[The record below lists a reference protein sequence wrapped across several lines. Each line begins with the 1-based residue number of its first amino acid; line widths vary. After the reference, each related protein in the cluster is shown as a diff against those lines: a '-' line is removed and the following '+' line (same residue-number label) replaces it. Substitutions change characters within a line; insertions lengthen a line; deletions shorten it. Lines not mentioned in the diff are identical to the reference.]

1 LNIGVLIFAG
11 MDQIDFTGP
20 FEVFSRIPGAK
31 IHVIARA
38 ATPIRDFHGLIPTSE
53 VVLAEAPPLDLL
65 HVPGGPDSRI

>member
-31 IHVIARA
+31 IHVIAKAR
-38 ATPIRDFHGLIPTSE
+38 TPIRDFHRLILTPE
-53 VVLAEAPPLDLL
+53 VVLAEAPPWTCCMCPA
-65 HVPGGPDSRI
+65 VPDSRI